1 MARDRE
7 RRRDNERKTISE
19 KRNQLKGAD
28 VSIKNNTLAKIV
40 LKSRINGGSLYILE
54 NNGDIEDMP
63 FSELNDIYKKH
74 RKMFENFEI
83 LIEDVYC
90 PEYDDI
96 TVEDVKMVLGL
107 KEKGIEEIP
116 DEYYLD
122 EVLLDFSYDEF
133 EDEIKSLPL
142 TVVDRL
148 MDRAIILY
156 KQGEFS
162 NFNKMSLLEK
172 KLGLEYVFE
181 DVDRSIKPIRSNTDL
196 L

>member
-1 MARDRE
+1 MTRE
-7 RRRDNERKTISE
+7 RRRENNRKSISE
-19 KRNQLKGAD
+19 KRNILKNAD
-28 VSIKNNTLAKIV
+28 ISIRNNSLARIV
-40 LKSRINGGSLYILE
+40 LKSRLSGGSLYILE
-54 NNGDIEDMP
+54 NNGDIEDIP
-63 FSELNDIYKKH
+63 FNELNDIFKKC
-74 RKMFENFEI
+74 RGMFENFEI

-90 PEYDDI
+90 PGNDDI

-107 KEKGIEEIP
+107 KEKVEETP

-122 EVLLDFSYDEF
+122 EVLLDFSFDEF
-133 EDEIKSLPL
+133 EDEIKTLPL
-142 TVVDRL
+142 TVIDRL

-181 DVDRSIKPIRSNTDL
+181 DVDRSMKQIKSDIDL